1 MARTLG
7 KLNFPVLNKVRL
19 RNKEDYLLVTWEF
32 LESFESA
39 SERDI
44 ASRLGI
50 TAATASQYI
59 SALLEEGLLNRE
71 GRSILFTP
79 SGKKMT
85 VPLVRMHRVSEVFA
99 YRFLE
104 VPWEDS
110 HVSVMELEH
119 LFYGEKGETLF
130 KNLGR
135 PSTCPHGNPTNPVE
149 RVPGISASLL
159 QTGNYKVSRV
169 VFEDRDLLKKLAS
182 VEAYPGREVILDTS
196 DGVTLKTE
204 IGEIKLFPAET
215 QALILVK

>member
-1 MARTLG
+1 M
-7 KLNFPVLNKVRL
+7 

-39 SERDI
+39 SEKDI

-59 SALLEEGLLNRE
+59 SALVDEGLLNRE

-79 SGKKMT
+79 AGRRIT
-85 VPLVRMHRVSEVFA
+85 VPLVRMHRISEVFA

-110 HVSVMELEH
+110 HASVMELEH

-149 RVPGISASLL
+149 RIPGISASLL
-159 QTGNYKVSRV
+159 QSGNYKVSRV
-169 VFEDRDLLKKLAS
+169 VFEERDLLKKLAS
-182 VEAYPGREVILDTS
+182 VEAYPEREVILDTT
-196 DGVTLKTE
+196 DGATLQTP
-204 IGEIKLFPAET
+204 IGEIKLSPTET